1 MTIMK
6 TKSDII
12 IKVLSLGIGLAVGI
26 VLIAK
31 VFFELS
37 YDSFYKDIDRVYNIN
52 TWISMQGNEK
62 DYGQVSGAVAVGFME
77 EVPGVE
83 AGTRTTYVFNGD
95 TYLDEEGNKLKATL
109 VCADTCFFKVFDRPI
124 LAGDPVKALGKWG
137 SVMVSRSF
145 AEKIADQVGNDGS
158 VTPDQVGNDGNVTPD
173 QVGNDG
179 SVTPDQVGNDGSVTP
194 DQVGNDGSVT
204 PDLIGGLSSII
215 GKQLANEDMPGLKMT
230 IEGVFED
237 FPKNGSLSY
246 DILLSMD
253 TYGKQSTD
261 NWNGNDRY
269 KGYVKLMPGVDPNTL
284 ADAIRKMQEAHQ
296 PLEQIEAQG
305 TSFKY
310 FLKSFSKM
318 HTSAPEVRQQVVLL
332 SIVAALL
339 ILISLLNYILIVIS
353 SMVKRSKEV
362 GVRKCYGAEGKHIY
376 GMLTKEALLHI
387 VLSLVLAAIIIFAGR
402 SIVENLLGVPFTTL
416 LVPQSMVAIGAVI
429 LFVLIISIVVPA
441 ELYQRIPVYAALKN
455 YTENSR
461 NWKLGLLGVQV
472 LINVFL
478 VVMMLVIGRQY
489 QVVTHADTGYD
500 YDNLYYISLFD
511 GNRQAVTRAV
521 RALESLPE
529 VSGVATAYNLPF
541 NGSNGDN
548 VYLPDDDRELFN
560 IADQYECSDGFYE
573 LMGIEFLE
581 GRAPR
586 DSSEIVVDEKF
597 VKKMAEFTDW
607 SDGAVGKQV
616 FITGH
621 DRSRDSQRSY
631 FTISGVYKSYIIGNL
646 TGVDQRPSA
655 LFYGEIGSMSSW
667 MPHVLF
673 KMADQVGHDVM
684 TGSEHNV
691 MTGSD
696 RSSLGKVK
704 ATLEQALEGREIN
717 IVSYEEQ
724 MRAAYDD
731 SKKMR
736 NTMALGAVFSLLI
749 ALLGLIGFI
758 KDESLRRSKEMAV
771 RKINGATTRNILGV
785 FSMDIMKLSI
795 AAALIACIGAFFVA
809 RRWLEQFAEKVSLNP
824 LYFIGGTLLVLAIVL
839 GVVVLNCLRIA
850 RANPVD
856 SLKNE

>member
-1 MTIMK
+1 MRRN
-6 TKSDII
+6 SDIL

-37 YDSFYKDIDRVYNIN
+37 YDSFYKDIDRVYTIN
-52 TWISMQGNEK
+52 TWISQQGDEK

-83 AGTRTTYVFNGD
+83 AGTRTTFVFNGD
-95 TYLDEEGNKLKATL
+95 TYLDEDGNKLQATL
-109 VCADTCFFKVFDRPI
+109 VCADTCFFRVFDRPI
-124 LAGDPVKALGKWG
+124 LAGDPVAVLGKWG
-137 SVMVSRSF
+137 SVMVSRTF
-145 AEKIADQVGNDGS
+145 AEKM
-158 VTPDQVGNDGNVTPD
+158 
-173 QVGNDG
+173 
-179 SVTPDQVGNDGSVTP
+179 
-194 DQVGNDGSVT
+194 
-204 PDLIGGLSSII
+204 GGTQECI
-215 GKQLANEDMPGLKMT
+215 GKQIANADMDGLKLT
-230 IEGVFED
+230 IEGVFEN
-237 FPKNGSLSY
+237 FPKNGTLDY

-269 KGYVKLMPGVDPNTL
+269 KGYVKLMPGVDPATL
-284 ADAIRKMQEAHQ
+284 TDAIRKMQEAHQ
-296 PLEQIEAQG
+296 PLAQLEANGMQ
-305 TSFKY
+305 FKY
-310 FLKSFSKM
+310 FLKPFSTM
-318 HTSAPEVRQQVVLL
+318 HTSAPEVRQQVILL

-362 GVRKCYGAEGKHIY
+362 GVRKCYGAEGRHIY
-376 GMLTKEALLHI
+376 GMLSKEALLHI
-387 VLSLVLAAIIIFAGR
+387 ILSLALAAVIIFAGR
-402 SIVENLLGVPFTTL
+402 GIVENLLGVPFQTL
-416 LVPQSMVAIGAVI
+416 LVPQSMMAIIAV
-429 LFVLIISIVVPA
+429 LVFVLVISIVVPA

-461 NWKLGLLGVQV
+461 AWKLGLLGIQV

-489 QVVTHADTGYD
+489 QRVSHADTGYD
-500 YDNLYYISLFD
+500 YENLFYFD
-511 GNRQAVTRAV
+511 MYDGDRQALSRAV
-521 RALESLPE
+521 QTLQRLPE
-529 VSGVATAYNLPF
+529 VAGVAASYNLPF
-541 NGSNGDN
+541 QGSNGDN

-560 IADQYECSDGFYE
+560 IADQYECSPEFYG

-597 VKKMAEFTDW
+597 VAKMAEFTDW

-616 FITGH
+616 YVTGH
-621 DRSRDSQRSY
+621 DRDRMAGNAN
-631 FTISGVYKSYIIGNL
+631 FTISGVYKSYLIGNL

-673 KMADQVGHDVM
+673 KMQPE
-684 TGSEHNV
+684 SRE
-691 MTGSD
+691 
-696 RSSLGKVK
+696 KVET
-704 ATLEQALEGREIN
+704 ALEQALEGREIN

-724 MRAAYDD
+724 MRAAYDG
-731 SKKMR
+731 SRKMR
-736 NTMALGAVFSLLI
+736 NTMVIGAVFSLLI
-749 ALLGLIGFI
+749 ALLGLLGFI

-771 RKINGATTRNILGV
+771 RKINGATTQDILGI
-785 FSMDIMKLSI
+785 FAMDIMKLS
-795 AAALIACIGAFFVA
+795 AVMAVLSCIGAFFVA
-809 RRWLEQFAEKVSLNP
+809 HKWLEQFAEKVSLNP
-824 LYFIGGTLLVLAIVL
+824 MYFIGGAVLVLLIVL
-839 GVVVLNCLRIA
+839 GVVILNCLRIA
-850 RANPVD
+850 SANPVE

>member
-1 MTIMK
+1 MTK
-6 TKSDII
+6 NDIL

-37 YDSFYKDIDRVYNIN
+37 YDSFYKDIDQVYTIN
-52 TWISMQGNEK
+52 TWYSHQGEEK
-62 DYGQVSGAVAVGFME
+62 DFGQVSGAVAVGFME

-83 AGTRTTYVFNGD
+83 VGTRTTFVFNGD
-95 TYLDEEGNKLKATL
+95 TYLDEDGNKLKATL
-109 VCADTCFFKVFDRPI
+109 VCADTCFFKVFNRPI
-124 LAGDPVKALGKWG
+124 LVGDPVKVLSKWG

-145 AEKIADQVGNDGS
+145 AEKLVDSSASPQND
-158 VTPDQVGNDGNVTPD
+158 NVILSGAKD
-173 QVGNDG
+173 
-179 SVTPDQVGNDGSVTP
+179 
-194 DQVGNDGSVT
+194 
-204 PDLIGGLSSII
+204 LSSVI
-215 GKQLANEDMPGLKMT
+215 GKQVYNEDMEGLKLS

-237 FPKNGSLSY
+237 FPKNGSLDY

-261 NWNGNDRY
+261 NWLGNDRY
-269 KGYVKLMPGVDPNTL
+269 KGYVKLMPSVDPNTL
-284 ADAIRKMQEAHQ
+284 TDAIRKMQEAHQ
-296 PLEQIEAQG
+296 PLERIEAQG
-305 TSFKY
+305 TSLKY
-310 FLKSFSKM
+310 FLKPFSKM
-318 HTSAPEVRQQVVLL
+318 HTSDPEVKSQVILL

-376 GMLTKEALLHI
+376 GMLTKEASIHI
-387 VLSLVLAAIIIFAGR
+387 LLSLALAAIIIFAGR
-402 SIVENLLGVPFTTL
+402 SIVENLLGVPFQTL
-416 LVPQSMVAIGAVI
+416 LVPQSMMAIIAV
-429 LFVLIISIVVPA
+429 LVFVLVISIVVPA

-478 VVMMLVIGRQY
+478 VVMMLIIGRQY
-489 QVVTHADTGYD
+489 QKVSNADTGYN
-500 YDNLYYISLFD
+500 YDNLYFISLFD
-511 GNRQAVTRAV
+511 GDRQAITRAV
-521 RALESLPE
+521 RTLESLPE

-560 IADQYECSDGFYE
+560 IADQYECSDGFYD

-621 DRSRDSQRSY
+621 DRSSDTERRY
-631 FTISGVYKSYIIGNL
+631 FTISGVYKSYLIGNL
-646 TGVDQRPSA
+646 TGVDPRPSA

-673 KMADQVGHDVM
+673 KLDASANGLSM
-684 TGSEHNV
+684 TKE
-691 MTGSD
+691 
-696 RSSLGKVK
+696 
-704 ATLEQALEGREIN
+704 ALEQALEGREIN
-717 IVSYEEQ
+717 IVSYEEE
-724 MRAAYDD
+724 MRAAYSD

-736 NTMALGAVFSLLI
+736 DTMAIGAVFSLLI

-758 KDESLRRSKEMAV
+758 RDESLRRSKEMAV
-771 RKINGATTRNILGV
+771 RKINGATTRDILGT
-785 FSMDIMKLSI
+785 FAKDIMKLSVVM
-795 AAALIACIGAFFVA
+795 AVIACVAAFFVA
-809 RRWLEQFAEKVSLNP
+809 HKWLEQFAEKVSLNP
-824 LYFIGGTLLVLAIVL
+824 LYFIGGAVLVLLIVL

-850 RANPVD
+850 RANPVE

>member
-1 MTIMK
+1 MK
-6 TKSDII
+6 SKNDIL
-12 IKVLSLGIGLAVGI
+12 IKVLSLGVGLAVGI

-37 YDSFYKDIDRVYNIN
+37 YDSFYKDIDRVYTIN
-52 TWISMQGNEK
+52 TWYSHQGEEK
-62 DYGQVSGAVAVGFME
+62 DYGQVSGAVAVGFMD

-83 AGTRTTYVFNGD
+83 AGTRTTYVFNGN
-95 TYLDEEGNKLKATL
+95 TYLDEDGNKLSGTL
-109 VCADTCFFKVFDRPI
+109 VCADTCFFQVFDRPI
-124 LAGDPVKALGKWG
+124 LAGDPVKVLGKWG
-137 SVMVSRSF
+137 SVMVNRSF
-145 AEKIADQVGNDGS
+145 AEKM
-158 VTPDQVGNDGNVTPD
+158 
-173 QVGNDG
+173 
-179 SVTPDQVGNDGSVTP
+179 
-194 DQVGNDGSVT
+194 
-204 PDLIGGLSSII
+204 GGVQECI
-215 GKQLANEDMPGLKMT
+215 GKQICNADMDGLKLT

-237 FPKNGSLSY
+237 FPKNGSLDY

-261 NWNGNDRY
+261 NWLGNDRY

-296 PLEQIEAQG
+296 PLERIEAQG
-305 TSFKY
+305 TTLKY
-310 FLKSFSKM
+310 FLKPFSTM
-318 HTSAPEVRQQVVLL
+318 HTSSSEVKSQVILL

-387 VLSLVLAAIIIFAGR
+387 LLSLVLAAIIIFAGR
-402 SIVENLLGVPFTTL
+402 SIVENLLGVPFQTL
-416 LVPQSMVAIGAVI
+416 LVPQSIVAIVALV
-429 LFVLIISIVVPA
+429 LFVLVISIVVPA

-461 NWKLGLLGVQV
+461 NWKLGLLGIQV

-478 VVMMLVIGRQY
+478 VVMMLIIGRQY
-489 QVVTHADTGYD
+489 QKVSHADTGYD
-500 YDNLYYISLFD
+500 YKNLYYFDMFD
-511 GNRQAVTRAV
+511 GDRQALTRAAQTL
-521 RALESLPE
+521 RSLPE
-529 VSGVATAYNLPF
+529 VSAVAAAYNLPF
-541 NGSNGDN
+541 EGSNGDN

-560 IADQYECSDGFYE
+560 IADQYECSGDFYD
-573 LMGIEFLE
+573 LMGIQFLE

-621 DRSRDSQRSY
+621 DRSGDTGRRY

-646 TGVDQRPSA
+646 TGVDPRPSA

-667 MPHVLF
+667 MPHTFF
-673 KMADQVGHDVM
+673 KVRPEA
-684 TGSEHNV
+684 
-691 MTGSD
+691 
-696 RSSLGKVK
+696 LPKVRQ
-704 ATLEQALEGREIN
+704 ALEQALEGREIN
-717 IVSYEEQ
+717 ILSYEEQ
-724 MRAAYDD
+724 MRAAYAD

-736 NTMALGAVFSLLI
+736 NTMAIGAVFSLLI

-758 KDESLRRSKEMAV
+758 RDESLRRSKEMAV
-771 RKINGATTRNILGV
+771 RKINGATTRDILGV
-785 FSMDIMKLSI
+785 FATDILKLSGVM
-795 AAALIACIGAFFVA
+795 AVLACVGAFFVA
-809 RRWLEQFAEKVSLNP
+809 RKWLEQFAEKVSLNP
-824 LYFIGGTLLVLAIVL
+824 LYFIGGALLVLLIVL
-839 GVVVLNCLRIA
+839 GVVVLNCLKIA
-850 RANPVD
+850 RENPVV

>member
-1 MTIMK
+1 MK
-6 TKSDII
+6 TKSDIW

-37 YDSFYKDIDRVYNIN
+37 YDSFYKDIDRVYCIR
-52 TWISMQGNEK
+52 TWYSQHGDEH
-62 DYGQVSGAVAVGFME
+62 DYGQVSGAVSVGFME

-83 AGTRTTYVFNGD
+83 AGTRTTFVFNGD
-95 TYLDEEGNKLKATL
+95 TYLDEDGNKLKATL

-124 LAGDPVKALGKWG
+124 LAGDPVKVLSKWG

-145 AEKIADQVGNDGS
+145 AEKLIDSSPSAQNDRRT
-158 VTPDQVGNDGNVTPD
+158 VQNDRRTV
-173 QVGNDG
+173 QNDRR
-179 SVTPDQVGNDGSVTP
+179 TAQNDNPVILSEAK
-194 DQVGNDGSVT
+194 D
-204 PDLIGGLSSII
+204 LSSVI
-215 GKQLANEDMPGLKMT
+215 GKQIANEDMDGLKLI
-230 IEGVFED
+230 IEGIFED
-237 FPKNGSLSY
+237 FPKNGSLDY

-253 TYGKQSTD
+253 TYGKNSTD
-261 NWNGNDRY
+261 NWLGNDRY

-284 ADAIRKMQEAHQ
+284 TDAIRKMQEAHQ
-296 PLEQIEAQG
+296 PLAQIEAQG
-305 TSFKY
+305 TSLRY
-310 FLKSFSKM
+310 FLKPFSKL
-318 HTSAPEVRQQVVLL
+318 HTSAPEVRQQVILL

-376 GMLTKEALLHI
+376 VMLTKEASIHI
-387 VLSLVLAAIIIFAGR
+387 LLSLAIAAVIIFAGR
-402 SIVENLLGVPFTTL
+402 GIVENLLGVPFQTL
-416 LVPQSMVAIGAVI
+416 LVPQSIMAIAAVL
-429 LFVLIISIVVPA
+429 LFVLGISIVVPA

-455 YTENSR
+455 YTEHSR

-478 VVMMLVIGRQY
+478 VVMMLIIGRQY
-489 QVVTHADTGYD
+489 QKVSHADTGYD

-511 GNRQAVTRAV
+511 GDRQAITRAV
-521 RALESLPE
+521 NTLKSLPE

-548 VYLPDDDRELFN
+548 VYLPGDDRELFN
-560 IADQYECSDGFYE
+560 IADQYDCSPEFYD
-573 LMGIEFLE
+573 LMGIRFLE

-586 DSSEIVVDEKF
+586 DSSEVVVDEKF
-597 VKKMAEFTDW
+597 VQKMAEFADW
-607 SDGAVGKQV
+607 SDGAVGKQIFV
-616 FITGH
+616 TGH
-621 DRSRDSQRSY
+621 DRTRDNSAASY
-631 FTISGVYKSYIIGNL
+631 FTISGVYENYLIGNL

-655 LFYGEIGSMSSW
+655 LFYGEIGSMFSW

-673 KMADQVGHDVM
+673 KIPGRVGNDGGRH
-684 TGSEHNV
+684 GRL
-691 MTGSD
+691 D
-696 RSSLGKVK
+696 RPSLDKVRE
-704 ATLEQALEGREIN
+704 ALEQALEGREIN
-717 IVSYEEQ
+717 ILSYEEQ

-736 NTMALGAVFSLLI
+736 NTMAIGAVFSLLI

-758 KDESLRRSKEMAV
+758 RDESLRRSKEMAV
-771 RKINGATTRNILGV
+771 RKINGATTRDILGV
-785 FSMDIMKLSI
+785 FAKDIMKLS
-795 AAALIACIGAFFVA
+795 AVMAVIACVAAYFVA
-809 RRWLEQFAEKVSLNP
+809 HKWLEQFAEKVSLNP
-824 LYFIGGTLLVLAIVL
+824 LYFIGGALLVLLIVL

-850 RANPVD
+850 RANPVE

>member
-1 MTIMK
+1 MK
-6 TKSDII
+6 IKNDIL
-12 IKVLSLGIGLAVGI
+12 IKVLSLGVGMAVGI

-37 YDSFYKDIDRVYNIN
+37 YDSFYKDIDRVYTIN

-83 AGTRTTYVFNGD
+83 CGTRTTFVFNGD

-124 LAGDPVKALGKWG
+124 LAGNPVKILGKWG
-137 SVMVSRSF
+137 GVMVSRSF
-145 AEKIADQVGNDGS
+145 AEKM
-158 VTPDQVGNDGNVTPD
+158 
-173 QVGNDG
+173 
-179 SVTPDQVGNDGSVTP
+179 
-194 DQVGNDGSVT
+194 
-204 PDLIGGLSSII
+204 GGVQECI
-215 GKQLANEDMPGLKMT
+215 GKQIYNEDMAGLKLP

-237 FPKNGSLSY
+237 FPKNGSLDY
-246 DILLSMD
+246 DILLSME

-284 ADAIRKMQEAHQ
+284 TDGIRKMQESHQ

-305 TSFKY
+305 NTFRY
-310 FLKSFSKM
+310 FLKPFSKM
-318 HTSAPEVRQQVVLL
+318 HTSAPEVRQMVILL

-353 SMVKRSKEV
+353 SLVKRSKEV

-387 VLSLVLAAIIIFAGR
+387 LLSLALAGVIIFAGR
-402 SIVENLLGVPFTTL
+402 SIV
-416 LVPQSMVAIGAVI
+416 AIVAVI
-429 LFVLIISIVVPA
+429 LFVLVISIVVPA

-455 YTENSR
+455 YTEKSR

-478 VVMMLVIGRQY
+478 VVMMLIIGRQY
-489 QVVTHADTGYD
+489 QKVSHADTGYD
-500 YDNLYYISLFD
+500 YKNLYYFDMFD
-511 GNRQAVTRAV
+511 GDRQALTRAHQT
-521 RALESLPE
+521 LKSLPE
-529 VSGVATAYNLPF
+529 VSAVAAAYNLPF
-541 NGSNGDN
+541 QGSNGDN
-548 VYLPDDDRELFN
+548 VYLPDDNRELFN
-560 IADQYECSDGFYE
+560 IADQYECSPDFYD
-573 LMGIEFLE
+573 LMDIQFLE

-597 VKKMAEFTDW
+597 VTKMAEFTDW

-621 DRSRDSQRSY
+621 DRSRDAERSY
-631 FTISGVYKSYIIGNL
+631 FTISGVYKSYLIGNL
-646 TGVDQRPSA
+646 QGVDQRPSA

-667 MPHVLF
+667 MPHTFF
-673 KMADQVGHDVM
+673 KVRPEA
-684 TGSEHNV
+684 
-691 MTGSD
+691 
-696 RSSLGKVK
+696 LPKVRQ
-704 ATLEQALEGREIN
+704 ALEQALEGREIN
-717 IVSYEEQ
+717 ILSYEDE

-758 KDESLRRSKEMAV
+758 RDESLRRSKEMAV
-771 RKINGATTRNILGV
+771 RKINGATTRDILGV
-785 FSMDIMKLSI
+785 FATDIMKLS
-795 AAALIACIGAFFVA
+795 AVMAVIACVAAYFVA
-809 RRWLEQFAEKVSLNP
+809 HKWLEQFAEKVSLNP
-824 LYFIGGTLLVLAIVL
+824 LYFIGGAALVLLIVL

-850 RANPVD
+850 RANPVE

>member
-1 MTIMK
+1 MK
-6 TKSDII
+6 NNSDIL

-37 YDSFYKDIDRVYNIN
+37 YDSFYKDIDRVYTIR
-52 TWISMQGNEK
+52 TWYSQQGDEH

-95 TYLDEEGNKLKATL
+95 TYLDENGNKLKATL

-124 LAGDPVKALGKWG
+124 LAGGPEQALSKWG
-137 SVMVSRSF
+137 CVMVSRSF
-145 AEKIADQVGNDGS
+145 AEKM
-158 VTPDQVGNDGNVTPD
+158 
-173 QVGNDG
+173 
-179 SVTPDQVGNDGSVTP
+179 
-194 DQVGNDGSVT
+194 
-204 PDLIGGLSSII
+204 GGVQECI
-215 GKQLANEDMPGLKMT
+215 GKQIANADMDGLKLT

-237 FPKNGSLSY
+237 FPKNGSLDY
-246 DILLSMD
+246 DILLSME

-261 NWNGNDRY
+261 NWMGNDRY
-269 KGYVKLMPGVDPNTL
+269 RGYVKLAPGVDPSTL
-284 ADAIRKMQEAHQ
+284 TDAIRKMQEAHQ

-305 TSFKY
+305 TSLKY
-310 FLKSFSKM
+310 FLKPFSTL
-318 HTSAPEVRQQVVLL
+318 HTSDPEIKSQVILL

-387 VLSLVLAAIIIFAGR
+387 VLSLVIAAIIIFAGR
-402 SIVENLLGVPFTTL
+402 GIVENLLGVPFQTL
-416 LVPQSMVAIGAVI
+416 LVPQSIMAIAAVL
-429 LFVLIISIVVPA
+429 LFVLGISIVVPA

-461 NWKLGLLGVQV
+461 RWKLGLLGVQV

-478 VVMMLVIGRQY
+478 VVMMFIIGQQY
-489 QVVTHADTGYD
+489 QKVSNADTGYD
-500 YDNLYYISLFD
+500 YKNLYYFDLFD
-511 GNRQAVTRAV
+511 GDRQAQVRAV
-521 RALESLPE
+521 ETLKRLPE
-529 VSGVATAYNLPF
+529 VSGVAASYNLPYM
-541 NGSNGDN
+541 GSNGDN
-548 VYLPDDDRELFN
+548 VSLPEDDRELFN
-560 IADQYECSDGFYE
+560 IADQYDCSPEFYD
-573 LMGIEFLE
+573 LMGIRFLE

-586 DSSEIVVDEKF
+586 DSSEVVVDEKF
-597 VKKMAEFTDW
+597 VQKMAEFTDW
-607 SDGAVGKQV
+607 NDGAIGKQV

-621 DRSRDSQRSY
+621 DKNGMMDKGY
-631 FTISGVYKSYIIGNL
+631 FTISGVYKSYLIGNL
-646 TGVDQRPSA
+646 QGVDERPSA

-667 MPHVLF
+667 MPHILF
-673 KMADQVGHDVM
+673 KVRP
-684 TGSEHNV
+684 E
-691 MTGSD
+691 
-696 RSSLGKVK
+696 
-704 ATLEQALEGREIN
+704 ALENVRGALNEALPDKEIN
-717 IVSYEEQ
+717 IVSYEEE
-724 MRAAYDD
+724 MRAAYAD

-771 RKINGATTRNILGV
+771 RKINGATTRDILSV
-785 FSMDIMKLSI
+785 FAKDIMKLS
-795 AAALIACIGAFFVA
+795 AVMAVIACIGAFFVA
-809 RRWLEQFAEKVSLNP
+809 RKWLEQFAEKVSLHP
-824 LYFIGGTLLVLAIVL
+824 LYFIGGALLVLTIVL

-850 RANPVD
+850 HVNPVE

>member
-1 MTIMK
+1 MRRQ
-6 TKSDII
+6 SDIL
-12 IKVLSLGIGLAVGI
+12 IKVLSLGVGLAVGI

-37 YDSFYKDIDRVYNIN
+37 YDSFYKDIDRVYYIN

-83 AGTRTTYVFNGD
+83 AGTRTTFVFNGD
-95 TYLDEEGNKLKATL
+95 TYLDEDGNKLKGTL
-109 VCADTCFFKVFDRPI
+109 VCADTCFFQVFDRPI

-145 AEKIADQVGNDGS
+145 AEKILRSAQDDISTV
-158 VTPDQVGNDGNVTPD
+158 
-173 QVGNDG
+173 
-179 SVTPDQVGNDGSVTP
+179 
-194 DQVGNDGSVT
+194 
-204 PDLIGGLSSII
+204 I
-215 GKQLANEDMPGLKMT
+215 GKQIYNEDMADLKLT

-237 FPKNGSLSY
+237 FPKNGTLDY

-261 NWNGNDRY
+261 NWLGNDRY
-269 KGYVKLMPGVDPNTL
+269 KGYVKLMPGVDPATL
-284 ADAIRKMQEAHQ
+284 TDAIRKMQEAHQ

-305 TSFKY
+305 TSLRY
-310 FLKSFSKM
+310 FLKPFSKI
-318 HTSAPEVRQQVVLL
+318 HTSDPEVKSQVILL

-387 VLSLVLAAIIIFAGR
+387 LLSLALAVIIIFAGR

-416 LVPQSMVAIGAVI
+416 LVPQSILAITAV
-429 LFVLIISIVVPA
+429 LVFVLVISIVVPA

-478 VVMMLVIGRQY
+478 VVMMLIIGRQY
-489 QVVTHADTGYD
+489 QKISHADTGYD
-500 YDNLYYISLFD
+500 YDNLYYISIFD
-511 GNRQAVTRAV
+511 GDRQAITRAV
-521 RALESLPE
+521 RTLESLPE
-529 VSGVATAYNLPF
+529 VTGVATAYNLPY

-560 IADQYECSDGFYE
+560 IADQYECSDGFYD
-573 LMGIEFLE
+573 LMGIDFLE

-597 VKKMAEFTDW
+597 VKKMAEFADW

-621 DRSRDSQRSY
+621 DRSRNSERSY

-646 TGVDQRPSA
+646 TGVDERPSA

-673 KMADQVGHDVM
+673 KLDSSVDSGSLRM
-684 TGSEHNV
+684 TKE
-691 MTGSD
+691 
-696 RSSLGKVK
+696 
-704 ATLEQALEGREIN
+704 ALEKALEGREIN
-717 IVSYEEQ
+717 IFSYEEQ

-736 NTMALGAVFSLLI
+736 NTMALGSVFSLLI

-771 RKINGATTRNILGV
+771 RKINGATTQDILGI
-785 FSMDIMKLSI
+785 FAMDIMKLS
-795 AAALIACIGAFFVA
+795 AVMAVIACIGAFFVA

-824 LYFIGGTLLVLAIVL
+824 MYFIGGAVLVLLIVL

-850 RANPVD
+850 SANPVD

>member
-1 MTIMK
+1 MK
-6 TKSDII
+6 KNSDIL

-37 YDSFYKDIDRVYNIN
+37 YDSFYKDIDRVYTIN
-52 TWISMQGNEK
+52 TWISQQGDEK

-83 AGTRTTYVFNGD
+83 AGTRTTFVFNGD
-95 TYLDEEGNKLKATL
+95 TYLDEDGNKLQATL
-109 VCADTCFFKVFDRPI
+109 VCADTCFFRVFDRPI
-124 LAGDPVKALGKWG
+124 LAGDPVAVLGKWG
-137 SVMVSRSF
+137 SVMVSRTF
-145 AEKIADQVGNDGS
+145 AEKM
-158 VTPDQVGNDGNVTPD
+158 
-173 QVGNDG
+173 
-179 SVTPDQVGNDGSVTP
+179 
-194 DQVGNDGSVT
+194 
-204 PDLIGGLSSII
+204 GGTQECI
-215 GKQLANEDMPGLKMT
+215 GKQIANADMDGLKLT
-230 IEGVFED
+230 IEGVFEN
-237 FPKNGSLSY
+237 FPKNGTLDY

-269 KGYVKLMPGVDPNTL
+269 KGYVKLMPGVDPATL
-284 ADAIRKMQEAHQ
+284 TDAIRKMQEAHQ
-296 PLEQIEAQG
+296 PLAQLEANGMQ
-305 TSFKY
+305 FKY
-310 FLKSFSKM
+310 FLKPFSTM
-318 HTSAPEVRQQVVLL
+318 HTSAPEVRQQVILL

-362 GVRKCYGAEGKHIY
+362 GVRKCYGAEGRHIY
-376 GMLTKEALLHI
+376 GMLSKEALLHI
-387 VLSLVLAAIIIFAGR
+387 ILSLALAAVIIFAGR
-402 SIVENLLGVPFTTL
+402 GIVENLLGVPFQTL
-416 LVPQSMVAIGAVI
+416 LVPQSMMAIIAV
-429 LFVLIISIVVPA
+429 LVFVLVISIVVPA

-461 NWKLGLLGVQV
+461 AWKLGLLGIQV

-489 QVVTHADTGYD
+489 QRVSHADTGYD
-500 YDNLYYISLFD
+500 YENLFYFD
-511 GNRQAVTRAV
+511 MYDGDRQALSRAV
-521 RALESLPE
+521 QTLQRLPE
-529 VSGVATAYNLPF
+529 VAGVAASYNLPF
-541 NGSNGDN
+541 QGSNGDN

-560 IADQYECSDGFYE
+560 IADQYECSPEFYG

-597 VKKMAEFTDW
+597 VAKMAEFTDW

-616 FITGH
+616 YVTGH
-621 DRSRDSQRSY
+621 DRDRMAGNAN
-631 FTISGVYKSYIIGNL
+631 FTISGVYKSYLIGNL

-673 KMADQVGHDVM
+673 KMQPE
-684 TGSEHNV
+684 SRE
-691 MTGSD
+691 
-696 RSSLGKVK
+696 KVET
-704 ATLEQALEGREIN
+704 ALEQALEGREIN

-724 MRAAYDD
+724 MRAAYDG
-731 SKKMR
+731 SRKMR
-736 NTMALGAVFSLLI
+736 NTMVIGAVFSLLI
-749 ALLGLIGFI
+749 ALLGLLGFI

-771 RKINGATTRNILGV
+771 RKINGATTRDILGA
-785 FSMDIMKLSI
+785 FSMDIMKLSV
-795 AAALIACIGAFFVA
+795 AASFIACIAAFFVA

-824 LYFIGGTLLVLAIVL
+824 LYFIGGAALVLLIVL
-839 GVVVLNCLRIA
+839 GVVVLNCLKIA
-850 RANPVD
+850 RANPVE